1 MGLLNSLEAQ
11 LAEAIIEMNLLRET
25 TRAADPRIEQ
35 SERRIAVIEQ
45 LIEKERGKFGVG
57 AGAKTGAQ
65 DYSTLVGEY
74 ERLVVDREFA
84 EKAYVSALST
94 FDAAQAEA
102 RRQSRYLAAY
112 TRPTL
117 AERSLYPQRGL
128 LTLLVAVFAFL
139 TWAIVVLV
147 YYSVR
152 DRR

>member
-1 MGLLNSLEAQ
+1 
-11 LAEAIIEMNLLRET
+11 
-25 TRAADPRIEQ
+25 
-35 SERRIAVIEQ
+35 